1 MTPEIL
7 AAIEPLVAAFDAL
20 GVSYHVGG
28 SVASSAYGV
37 ARSTLDVDIVADLSQ
52 KHVSSLVRTLE
63 ESYYVDAKLIQ
74 EAIRR
79 ERSFNLVHLETMLK
93 VDVFIS
99 KDHPFDRECLK
110 RRRQETIEEGPTST
124 AVLYMTSPEDIILR
138 KLTWYRSG
146 GEVSERQW
154 NDVLGVL
161 KVQSSAL
168 DVPYLRLWAER
179 LEVADLLRRVFEEAG
194 QSLEGSS

>member
-7 AAIEPLVAAFDAL
+7 AAIEPLVAAFDGL

-28 SVASSAYGV
+28 SVASSAFGV
-37 ARSTLDVDIVADLSQ
+37 ARSTLDVDIVADLSRE
-52 KHVSSLVRTLE
+52 HGSSLVRTLE
-63 ESYYVDAKLIQ
+63 GRYYIDAKLVQ

-79 ERSFNLVHLETMLK
+79 QESFNLVHLETMLK

-99 KDHPFDRECLK
+99 KDQPFDRECLK
-110 RRRQETIEEGPTST
+110 RRRQETIVEGPTGT
-124 AVLYMTSPEDIILR
+124 AVLYVTSPEDIILR

-146 GEVSERQW
+146 GEASERQW
-154 NDVLGVL
+154 NDVLGVI

-168 DVPYLRLWAER
+168 DLPHLRLWAER
-179 LEVADLLRRVFEEAG
+179 LDVADLLRRVFEEAG
-194 QSLEGSS
+194 QPLEESS